1 MNDRRNDSRNQPRN
15 PASGRPF
22 TEDFSDGKLTE
33 VHSQLSREKEE
44 PHEGFAG
51 IPVFIVFVFC
61 AFGFWA
67 GVYLSRN
74 SGDFSASTFD
84 LDAVKVVADSGP
96 KAFEPDA
103 VKGEKLFAIQ
113 CASCHQVTGLGQPGV
128 YPPLAGSEWVAGDE
142 SRMIKIILAGLV
154 GEVQVKGATYNNN
167 MPNIGAGL
175 KDSQVANIATYV
187 RQAWGNTASPVMDT
201 KVAEIRKSIGA
212 RSQYSPKEVLSE
224 HPLAK

>member
-15 PASGRPF
+15 LASGRPF

-74 SGDFSASTFD
+74 SAGFSASTFD

-103 VKGEKLFAIQ
+103 AKGEKLFAIQ

-142 SRMIKIILAGLV
+142 SRIIKIILAGLV
-154 GEVQVKGATYNNN
+154 GEIQVKGATYNNN

-187 RQAWGNTASPVMDT
+187 RQAWGNTAAPIMDT

-212 RSQYSPKEVLSE
+212 RGQYSPKEVLSE